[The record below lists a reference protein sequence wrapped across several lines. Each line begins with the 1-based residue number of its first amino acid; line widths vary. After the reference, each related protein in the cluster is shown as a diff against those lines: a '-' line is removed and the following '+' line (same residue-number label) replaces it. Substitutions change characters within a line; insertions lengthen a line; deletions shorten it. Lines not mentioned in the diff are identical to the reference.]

1 MPRSVRSSLTTIL
14 VALGVLSVAV
24 AGHHFA
30 SKAISE
36 ALESSVILASEAANE
51 DLTRLFVND
60 VYDAL
65 DSMLQL
71 NADLGQQ
78 TDSLSD
84 DDYNA
89 INRRISEFM
98 LGTDFLKIKIYNL
111 KGITLYSSDPRQ
123 LGSDYSENS
132 GFINASRGES
142 YSVVEL
148 RSEFSG
154 YSGVVY
160 DRDVVSSYVPIRRG
174 VTGGTV
180 DGRIIG
186 IAEVYTDRTNEMD
199 AVRDK
204 AAEYSFALVI
214 VLLLLSVVMVATVWY
229 LSISISERY
238 IDELEAPE

>member
-1 MPRSVRSSLTTIL
+1 MPRSVKSSLSTL
-14 VALGVLSVAV
+14 FVGLSVLAIGV

-30 SKAISE
+30 SKAIYE
-36 ALESSVILASEAANE
+36 ALESSVLLASEAANE
-51 DLTRLFVND
+51 DLTQLFVND

-84 DDYNA
+84 EDYNA
-89 INRRISEFM
+89 INQRISEFM

-111 KGITLYSSDPRQ
+111 KGVTLYSSDPRQ
-123 LGSDYSENS
+123 LGSDYSQNS

-142 YSVVEL
+142 FSSVEL
-148 RSEFSG
+148 RSEFNG

-160 DRDVVSSYVPIRRG
+160 NRDVVSSYVPIRRG
-174 VTGGTV
+174 ITGGSV

-186 IAEVYTDRTNEMD
+186 VAEVYTDRTNQME

-214 VLLLLSVVMVATVWY
+214 VLLLMSVVMVATVWY